1 MSRVNL
7 TCPIPSIKIR
17 APRKEN
23 NSNYIF
29 PGSCFKDTTVA
40 RLRNTCGKYLETRV
54 YEVGSFTL
62 LIIYAVFVLFVL
74 SFSDLFSEEE
84 VELFDLIDLGF
95 LAVFMLELC
104 C

>member
-1 MSRVNL
+1 MNSL
-7 TCPIPSIKIR
+7 TQTR
-17 APRKEN
+17 
-23 NSNYIF
+23 
-29 PGSCFKDTTVA
+29 
-40 RLRNTCGKYLETRV
+40 GKYLETRV
-54 YEVGSFTL
+54 YEIGSFTL